1 MLVVMDVPLSSQAV
15 PSCPPRKEDVNK
27 HDRTGVSGH
36 TISRIGRCVL
46 R

>member
-1 MLVVMDVPLSSQAV
+1 MLVVMDAPLSSQAV
-15 PSCPPRKEDVNK
+15 SRPPRKEDVDK
-27 HDRTGVSGH
+27 HDRAGVSGH